1 MHALITTIFYLDLYH
16 FFYKIKIGFA
26 RHYII
31 KPKLNWHNSYQNNPA
46 SHSDLLVLN
55 EEIHL
60 IKLKKIIKVVTLVD
74 KSSSFAYRLVGAFRH
89 KKIYITNL
97 STRK

>member
-1 MHALITTIFYLDLYH
+1 VHALITTIFYLDLYH

-26 RHYII
+26 RHYI
-31 KPKLNWHNSYQNNPA
+31 KPKLTWHNSYQNNPA
-46 SHSDLLVLN
+46 SHPDLIVN

-74 KSSSFAYRLVGAFRH
+74 KSSSLLIG
-89 KKIYITNL
+89 
-97 STRK
+97 